1 MAFQTPITVRDAITN
16 IHTKKYLLPAIQRE
30 VVWDTEQIERLFDS
44 LMRDYPIGSF
54 LFWLV
59 KRKQTTKYQ
68 FYEFVREYH
77 ERDNP
82 HNAKASVRGQ
92 DDVIGILDG
101 QQRLT
106 ALYVGLRGSF
116 ACKEPRKHWE
126 NAQAFPKKC
135 LYLNLRSK
143 AKDESRDL
151 LYEFRFLTDKD
162 AQAPENSTYWFP
174 VSHIL
179 DLTNQYEVNNFLIE
193 NNLMEGDKQEA
204 QFANKTLF
212 KLWSVIYE
220 QRVINYFLEED
231 EHLDKVLNIFIRVNS
246 GGTIL
251 SYSDLLL
258 SIAAAQWTKIDARE
272 TITGFVDELNS
283 IGNGFDFDK
292 DWVLKSCLV
301 LGDFNDIAF
310 KVDNFN
316 KANMTRIE
324 GGWDEISQALRS
336 AVILISSFG
345 YGRETLTSN
354 NAVIPIAYHI
364 LQRGLP
370 SNFAQSAKYNS
381 DRQEIRQWL
390 LQSLLKRLFGGH
402 SDNVLRPIREVLK
415 GVKNT
420 FPLDDIREKLK
431 RTTKSLA
438 FSTDDIEALLDTKYG
453 QSYTFSILALL
464 YPTLDF
470 RNSFHIDHIHPRSFF
485 TKARL
490 AKRGVLD
497 EHTQFYFEHVDMLPN
512 LQLLEG
518 VPNQEKNDAEPADW
532 LHEAYPSKQSR
543 HSFMERNYIPDVD
556 LDFKE
561 FPKFFK
567 DRRALIFQELIRLL
581 KTKTTSREASA
592 AS

>member
-1 MAFQTPITVRDAITN
+1 MAFQTPITVKEAVAN
-16 IHTKKYLLPAIQRE
+16 IHAKKYLLPAIQRE
-30 VVWDTEQIERLFDS
+30 VVWDIEQIERLFDS
-44 LMRDYPIGSF
+44 LMRNYPIGSF

-68 FYEFVREYH
+68 FYEFVRDYH

-82 HNAKASVRGQ
+82 HNPKASVTGQ

-106 ALYVGLRGSF
+106 ALYLGLRGSF
-116 ACKEPRKHWE
+116 AYKEPRKRWE
-126 NAQAFPKKC
+126 NAQAFPKRR

-151 LYEFRFLTDKD
+151 LYDFTFLTEKESQTATKD
-162 AQAPENSTYWFP
+162 TYWFP
-174 VSHIL
+174 VSQIL
-179 DLTNQYEVNNFLIE
+179 DLKKQYQVNDFLIE
-193 NNLMEGDKQEA
+193 NALMEGDKQRA
-204 QFANKTLF
+204 QFANETLF
-212 KLWSVIYE
+212 KLWSVIHE

-231 EHLDKVLNIFIRVNS
+231 EQLDKVLNIFIRVNS

-272 TITGFVDELNS
+272 TITGFVDELNG
-283 IGNGFDFDK
+283 IGNGFDFNK

-316 KANMTRIE
+316 KANMLRIE
-324 GGWDEISQALRS
+324 GAWEEISQALRS
-336 AVILISSFG
+336 AVILISAFG
-345 YGRETLTSN
+345 YSRETLTSN
-354 NAVIPIAYHI
+354 NAIIPIAYHI

-370 SNFAQSAKYNS
+370 SNFDQSAKYNS
-381 DRQEIRQWL
+381 DRQKVREWL
-390 LQSLLKRLFGGH
+390 LHSLLKRIFGGQP
-402 SDNVLRPIREVLK
+402 DNVLRPMREVLK
-415 GVKNT
+415 GVKDR
-420 FPLDDIREKLK
+420 FPLDDIRDKLK
-431 RTTKSLA
+431 RTPKSLT
-438 FSTDDIEALLDTKYG
+438 FTTDDIEALLDTRYG
-453 QSYTFSILALL
+453 QGYTFSILALL

-490 AKRGVLD
+490 AKRGVSDKDTAFYLD
-497 EHTQFYFEHVDMLPN
+497 HVDMLPN

-518 VPNQEKNDAEPADW
+518 VPNQEKNDAEFSDW
-532 LHEAYPSKQSR
+532 LRETYTSKQSR
-543 HSFMERNYIPDVD
+543 RSFMERNYIPDVD
-556 LDFKE
+556 LAFKK
-561 FPKFFK
+561 FPKFF
-567 DRRALIFQELIRLL
+567 DERRALIFEELSRLL
-581 KTKTTSREASA
+581 KPEATSRGASA
-592 AS
+592 ST